1 MKIDNPNASRN
12 QFFGIFATI
21 LFSIHNDKIGCELDD
36 GSDVRIFRST
46 NMAKLRL
53 LAEPRAGNRFH
64 APRKQRFGDAGYEAD
79 NAHTTG
85 INRREGGASRART
98 LQE

>member
-1 MKIDNPNASRN
+1 MQVDNPNASRN
-12 QFFGIFATI
+12 QFFGIFAAI

-53 LAEPRAGNRFH
+53 LAEPRARNRCH

-79 NAHTTG
+79 NAHVPG
-85 INRREGGASRART
+85 INRREGGAFHART
-98 LQE
+98 LRA